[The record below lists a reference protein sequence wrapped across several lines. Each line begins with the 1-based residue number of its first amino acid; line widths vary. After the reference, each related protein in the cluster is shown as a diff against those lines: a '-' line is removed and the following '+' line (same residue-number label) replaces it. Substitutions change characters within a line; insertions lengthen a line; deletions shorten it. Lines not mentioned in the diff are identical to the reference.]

1 MPIEIRELII
11 KAQVRN
17 EQDTENTRQ
26 TTSAPSDSDKEKIV
40 QTCVEQVLQILEDK
54 KAR

>member
-17 EQDTENTRQ
+17 EQGTGDIRQ
-26 TTSAPSDSDKEKIV
+26 TTSTQNDSTKEKIV